1 MLLFLHRPFEALA
14 TKLAASPDELK
25 LTFSFL
31 LSYPLAG
38 ILKRLPDAK
47 PLRKNIFIICISVFY
62 LVGLFDLWD
71 GVLTLLISAGGTYA
85 IAKYL
90 RGSPYMPW
98 VGFVFVMG
106 HMSVSH
112 IHRQIANDPSLV
124 DITGAQ
130 MVLVMKL
137 SAFCWN
143 VADGQLPADQLS
155 EFQQGRALRELP
167 PLVDYAAYVLF
178 FPALFAGP
186 AFDYAEYR
194 RWIDTTMFDVPS
206 QVDPAKKPPVRKKR
220 KIPRSGTPATV
231 KAVTGLV
238 WIGLFVA
245 LSARYSPA
253 IVPTEAFTERPFLQR
268 VFFIHM
274 ASLVTRFKFYGVWS
288 LTEGACILTGLGY
301 NGVDPATGKVSWNRL
316 QNVDPWT
323 VETAQNPR
331 AYLAGW
337 NMNTNSWLRNY
348 IYLRV
353 TPRGKKPGFR
363 ASMMTFVTSAFWHGF
378 YPGYYLSF
386 VLASLIQTSAKN
398 FRRHLRPF
406 FLDPISGG
414 PTPKKKYY
422 DFATY
427 LVTQLTFSFTTLP
440 FLVLTFGDSLRAWAN
455 VRFYAFIWTLAAM
468 AFFASPG
475 KALLKTKLESRQG
488 KASARLKRSAS
499 SESLSG
505 KEPILGISKDPEE
518 DIAEA
523 VSEFKAEFAAL
534 QKRKTR

>member
-47 PLRKNIFIICISVFY
+47 PLQKNIFIICVSLFY

-71 GVLTLLISAGGTYA
+71 GILTLAISAGGTYA
-85 IAKYL
+85 IAKFL

-98 VGFVFVMG
+98 IGFFFVMG

-112 IHRQIANDPSLV
+112 IQRQIANTPDVV

-130 MVLVMKL
+130 MVLIMKL

-155 EFQQGRALRELP
+155 ELQQNRALKELP
-167 PLVDYAAYVLF
+167 PLIDYIAYVLF
-178 FPALFAGP
+178 FPSLFAGP

-194 RWIDTTMFDVPS
+194 RWIDTTMFDVPA
-206 QVDPAKKPPVRKKR
+206 QIDPAKKPPVRKKR
-220 KIPRSGTPATV
+220 KIPRSGTPATK

-238 WIGLFVA
+238 WIGLFVG
-245 LSARYSPA
+245 LSGKFSHTH
-253 IVPTEAFTERPFLQR
+253 VTDESFTERSFLHR
-268 VFFIHM
+268 VFLIHM
-274 ASLVTRFKFYGVWS
+274 ASQVTRFKFYGVWA
-288 LTEGACILTGLGY
+288 LTEGACILAGLGY
-301 NGVDPATGKVSWNRL
+301 NGIDPATGKVSWNRL

-337 NMNTNSWLRNY
+337 NMNTNNWLRNY

-363 ASMMTFVTSAFWHGF
+363 ASMTTFVTSAFWHGF

-386 VLASLIQTSAKN
+386 MLASLIQTSAKN
-398 FRRHLRPF
+398 FRRHVRPF
-406 FLDPISGG
+406 FLDPITGN

-440 FLVLTFGDSLRAWAN
+440 FLVLGFKDSFRAWSH
-455 VRFYAFIWTLAAM
+455 VYFYAFIWTTASL

-475 KALLKTKLESRQG
+475 KALLKKKLESRQG
-488 KASARLKRSAS
+488 KASARLKRSTS

-505 KEPILGISKDPEE
+505 MEPILGISKDPEE

-523 VSEFKAEFAAL
+523 VNEFKAEIAAL

>member
-1 MLLFLHRPFEALA
+1 
-14 TKLAASPDELK
+14 
-25 LTFSFL
+25 
-31 LSYPLAG
+31 
-38 ILKRLPDAK
+38 
-47 PLRKNIFIICISVFY
+47 
-62 LVGLFDLWD
+62 
-71 GVLTLLISAGGTYA
+71 
-85 IAKYL
+85 
-90 RGSPYMPW
+90 MPW
-98 VGFVFVMG
+98 IGFVFAMG

-112 IHRQIANDPSLV
+112 IQRQIANTPSVV

-130 MVLVMKL
+130 MVLIMKL

-155 EFQQGRALRELP
+155 EFQQNRALKELP
-167 PLVDYAAYVLF
+167 PLVDYTAYVLF
-178 FPALFAGP
+178 FPSLFAGP

-194 RWIDTTMFDVPS
+194 RWIDTSMFDVPAH
-206 QVDPAKKPPVRKKR
+206 VDPAKKPPVRKKR
-220 KIPRSGTPATV
+220 KIPRSGTPATI
-231 KAVTGLV
+231 KAITGLV

-245 LSARYSPA
+245 LSGRFSHTL
-253 IVPTEAFTERPFLQR
+253 VTDDSFTERTFLQR
-268 VFFIHM
+268 VWLIYM

-288 LTEGACILTGLGY
+288 LTEGACILAGLGY
-301 NGVDPATGKVSWNRL
+301 NGVDPVTGKVSWNRL
-316 QNVDPWT
+316 QNVDPWA

-331 AYLAGW
+331 AYLGGW

-363 ASMMTFVTSAFWHGF
+363 ASMTTFATSAFWHGF

-386 VLASLIQTSAKN
+386 LLASLIQTSAKSKDFRPVFLSHLTTEDYSPTN
-398 FRRHLRPF
+398 VVYVTDFRRYVRPF
-406 FLDPISGG
+406 FLDPITGN
-414 PTPKKKYY
+414 PTPKKKFY

-440 FLVLTFGDSLRAWAN
+440 FLVLGFGDSFRAWSH
-455 VRFYAFIWTLAAM
+455 VYFYAFIWTTASM

-475 KALLKTKLESRQG
+475 KALLKKKLESRQG
-488 KASARLKRSAS
+488 KASARLKRSTS

-505 KEPILGISKDPEE
+505 MEPILGISKDPEE
-518 DIAEA
+518 DLAEA
-523 VSEFKAEFAAL
+523 MSEFKAEIAAL

>member
-1 MLLFLHRPFEALA
+1 
-14 TKLAASPDELK
+14 K

-47 PLRKNIFIICISVFY
+47 PHQKNIFIICVSVFY

-71 GVLTLLISAGGTYA
+71 GVLTLAISAGGTYA

-90 RGSPYMPW
+90 RRSPYMPW
-98 VGFVFVMG
+98 IGFVFVMG
-106 HMSVSH
+106 H
-112 IHRQIANDPSLV
+112 IPSEV

-130 MVLVMKL
+130 MVLIMKL

-143 VADGQLPADQLS
+143 VADGQLPAEQLS
-155 EFQQGRALRELP
+155 EFQQNRALRELP
-167 PLVDYAAYVLF
+167 SLVDYAAYVLF

-194 RWIDTTMFDVPS
+194 RWIDTSMFDVPS
-206 QVDPAKKPPVRKKR
+206 QVDAAKKPPVRKKR
-220 KIPRSGTPATV
+220 RIPRSGTPAAV

-238 WIGLFVA
+238 WIGLFVG
-245 LSARYSPA
+245 LSGRYSPA
-253 IVPTEAFTERPFLQR
+253 IVPTAAFTERPLLER
-268 VFFIHM
+268 IWFIHM

-288 LTEGACILTGLGY
+288 LTEGACILAGLGY
-301 NGVDPATGKVSWNRL
+301 NGVDPVTGKVSWNRL
-316 QNVDPWT
+316 QNIDPWV

-337 NMNTNSWLRNY
+337 NMNTNNWLRNY

-363 ASMMTFVTSAFWHGF
+363 ASMTTFVTSAFWHGF

-386 VLASLIQTSAKN
+386 VLASLIQTCAKN
-398 FRRHLRPF
+398 FRRHVRPF
-406 FLDPISGG
+406 FLDPITGG
-414 PTPKKKYY
+414 PTPQKKYY

-440 FLVLTFGDSLRAWAN
+440 FLILTFKDSLRAWAN
-455 VRFYAFIWTLAAM
+455 VYFYAFVWTAA
-468 AFFASPG
+468 ATGFFASPG
-475 KALLKTKLESRQG
+475 KALLKEKLDDRQG
-488 KASARLKRSAS
+488 KASARLKRSTS

-518 DIAEA
+518 DLAEA
-523 VSEFKAEFAAL
+523 VGEFKAEIAAL

>member
-1 MLLFLHRPFEALA
+1 MAFHHHSELLLL
-14 TKLAASPDELK
+14 LQ
-25 LTFSFL
+25 LTHS
-31 LSYPLAG
+31 
-38 ILKRLPDAK
+38 ILPH
-47 PLRKNIFIICISVFY
+47 SVSLFY

-71 GVLTLLISAGGTYA
+71 GIVTLLISAGGTYA

-90 RGSPYMPW
+90 GASPYMPW
-98 VGFVFVMG
+98 IGFVFVMG

-112 IHRQIANDPSLV
+112 IHRQLTNDPSLV

-143 VADGQLPADQLS
+143 VADGRLPADQLS
-155 EFQQGRALRELP
+155 ESQRSRALKELP

-178 FPALFAGP
+178 FPSLFAGP

-194 RWIDTTMFDVPS
+194 RWIDTSMFDVPS

-220 KIPRSGTPATV
+220 RIPRSGTPAAA

-245 LSARYSPA
+245 LSGRYSPA
-253 IVPTEAFTERPFLQR
+253 LVPTEAFAERSFLQR
-268 VFFIHM
+268 IWYIH
-274 ASLVTRFKFYGVWS
+274 AATVVTRFKFYGVWA

-301 NGVDPATGKVSWNRL
+301 NGVDPVTGKVSWDRL
-316 QNVDPWT
+316 RNVDPWS
-323 VETAQNPR
+323 VEFAQNPR
-331 AYLAGW
+331 AFMAGW
-337 NMNTNSWLRNY
+337 NMNTNNWLRNY

-363 ASMMTFVTSAFWHGF
+363 ASLTTFVTSAFWHGF
-378 YPGYYLSF
+378 YPGYYLTF
-386 VLASLIQTSAKN
+386 VLASLVQTSAKSKTFPCYSLLEPALLISTD
-398 FRRHLRPF
+398 FRRHVRPF
-406 FLDPISGG
+406 FLDPITGG
-414 PTPKKKYY
+414 PTPNKKFY

-427 LVTQLTFSFTTLP
+427 LVTQLTFTFTTLP
-440 FLVLTFGDSLRAWAN
+440 FLILGFGDSLGAWAN
-455 VRFYAFIWTLAAM
+455 VNFYAFAWTLAAM

-475 KALLKTKLESRQG
+475 KAVLKRRLESRQG
-488 KASARLKRSAS
+488 KASARLKRTTST
-499 SESLSG
+499 ESLSG
-505 KEPILGISKDPEE
+505 MEPILGISKEPDE

-523 VSEFKAEFAAL
+523 VSEFRAEIAAL

>member
-47 PLRKNIFIICISVFY
+47 PHRKNIFIICVSLFY

-71 GVLTLLISAGGTYA
+71 GVLTLAISAGGTYA

-90 RGSPYMPW
+90 RGSHYMPW
-98 VGFVFVMG
+98 IGFVFVMG

-112 IHRQIANDPSLV
+112 IQRQMANSPSEV

-155 EFQQGRALRELP
+155 ELQQSRALKELP
-167 PLVDYAAYVLF
+167 SLVDYAAYVLF
-178 FPALFAGP
+178 FPSLFAGP

-194 RWIDTTMFDVPS
+194 RWIDTSMFDVPS
-206 QVDPAKKPPVRKKR
+206 QVDAAKKPPVRKKR
-220 KIPRSGTPATV
+220 KIPRSGTPATI

-238 WIGLFVA
+238 WIALFVG
-245 LSARYSPA
+245 LSGRYSHSLVTA
-253 IVPTEAFTERPFLQR
+253 DSFSERSFPRR
-268 VFFIHM
+268 VWLIYM

-288 LTEGACILTGLGY
+288 LTEGSCILTGLGY
-301 NGVDPATGKVSWNRL
+301 NGIDAVTGKVSWNRL
-316 QNVDPWT
+316 QNVDPWM

-337 NMNTNSWLRNY
+337 NMNTNNWLRNY

-353 TPRGKKPGFR
+353 TARGKKPGFR

-398 FRRHLRPF
+398 FRRHVRPF
-406 FLDPISGG
+406 FLDPITGS
-414 PTPKKKYY
+414 PSSKKKYY

-440 FLVLTFGDSLRAWAN
+440 FLVLTFKDSLRAWSH
-455 VRFYAFIWTLAAM
+455 VYFYAFIWTSAAM

-475 KALLKTKLESRQG
+475 RALLKRKLESRQG
-488 KASARLKRSAS
+488 KASARLQRSIS

-518 DIAEA
+518 DLAEA
-523 VSEFKAEFAAL
+523 VSEFKAEFAAM

>member
-1 MLLFLHRPFEALA
+1 MLLFLHSPFEALA
-14 TKLAASPDELK
+14 PKLGASPDELK

-38 ILKRLPDAK
+38 ILKRLPDSK
-47 PLRKNIFIICISVFY
+47 PLLKNLFIIGVSLFY
-62 LVGLFDLWD
+62 LIGLFDLWD
-71 GVLTLLISAGGTYA
+71 GILTLAISAGGSYA

-98 VGFVFVMG
+98 IGFVFVMG

-112 IHRQIANDPSLV
+112 IQRQIENNPSRV

-155 EFQQGRALRELP
+155 ELQQNRALKDLP

-178 FPALFAGP
+178 FPSLFAGP

-194 RWIDTTMFDVPS
+194 RWIDTSMFDVPA
-206 QVDPAKKPPVRKKR
+206 QMDPAKKPPV
-220 KIPRSGTPATV
+220 SGTPATK
-231 KAVTGLV
+231 KAITGLV

-245 LSARYSPA
+245 LSGRFSHTHVTDPSF
-253 IVPTEAFTERPFLQR
+253 VERSFLQR
-268 VFFIHM
+268 VWLIHM
-274 ASLVTRFKFYGVWS
+274 ASQVTRFKFYGVWA
-288 LTEGACILTGLGY
+288 LTEGACILAGLGY
-301 NGVDPATGKVSWNRL
+301 NGVDPVTGKVSWNRL
-316 QNVDPWT
+316 QNVDPWM

-337 NMNTNSWLRNY
+337 NMNTNNWLRNY

-363 ASMMTFVTSAFWHGF
+363 ASMTTFITSAFWHGF

-386 VLASLIQTSAKN
+386 MLASLIQTSAKN
-398 FRRHLRPF
+398 FRRHVRPF
-406 FLDPISGG
+406 FLDPITGN

-440 FLVLTFGDSLRAWAN
+440 FLILAFGESFRAWSH
-455 VRFYAFIWTLAAM
+455 VYFYAFIWTTASL

-475 KALLKTKLESRQG
+475 KTLLKKKLESRQG
-488 KASARLKRSAS
+488 RASARLKRTAS

-505 KEPILGISKDPEE
+505 KEPILGISKDPEG

-523 VSEFKAEFAAL
+523 VNEFRAEIASM

>member
-38 ILKRLPDAK
+38 LLKRLPDSK
-47 PLRKNIFIICISVFY
+47 PLLKNLFIIFVSLFY

-71 GVLTLLISAGGTYA
+71 GIVTLLISAGGTYA

-90 RGSPYMPW
+90 RASPYMPW
-98 VGFVFVMG
+98 IGFVFVMG

-112 IHRQIANDPSLV
+112 IYRQINNDPSVV

-143 VADGQLPADQLS
+143 VADGQLPADQLTES
-155 EFQQGRALRELP
+155 QQSRALKELP

-178 FPALFAGP
+178 FPSLFAGP
-186 AFDYAEYR
+186 AFDYAEYH
-194 RWIDTTMFDVPS
+194 RWIDTSMFDVPA

-220 KIPRSGTPATV
+220 KIPRSGTPATI

-245 LSARYSPA
+245 LSGRYSPTL
-253 IVPTEAFTERPFLQR
+253 VPTEAFTEKSFLQR
-268 VFFIHM
+268 IWYIHM
-274 ASLVTRFKFYGVWS
+274 ASMVTRFKFYGVWA

-301 NGVDPATGKVSWNRL
+301 NGVDPVTGKVSWNRL
-316 QNVDPWT
+316 QNVDPWG
-323 VETAQNPR
+323 VEFAQNPR

-337 NMNTNSWLRNY
+337 NMNTNNWLRNY

-363 ASMMTFVTSAFWHGF
+363 ASMTTFTTSAFWHGF

-398 FRRHLRPF
+398 FRRHVRPF
-406 FLDPISGG
+406 FLDPITGG

-427 LVTQLTFSFTTLP
+427 LVTQLTFTFTTLP
-440 FLVLTFGDSLRAWAN
+440 FLILGFGDSFRAWAN
-455 VRFYAFIWTLAAM
+455 VNFYAFIWTVAAM

-475 KALLKTKLESRQG
+475 KVVLKKKLEARSG
-488 KASARLKRSAS
+488 KASARLKRSIS

-505 KEPILGISKDPEE
+505 KEPILGIAKEPDE
-518 DIAEA
+518 DLAEA
-523 VSEFKAEFAAL
+523 VSEIRAEIAAL